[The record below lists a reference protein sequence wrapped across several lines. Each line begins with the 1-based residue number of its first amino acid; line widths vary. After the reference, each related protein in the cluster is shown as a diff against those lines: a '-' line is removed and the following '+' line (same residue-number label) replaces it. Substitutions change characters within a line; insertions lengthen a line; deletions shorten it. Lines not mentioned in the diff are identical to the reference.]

1 LSLKTLY
8 RKRTVIWPFYFYT
21 IIRTLSE
28 KLTIAIDSGLKAIYD
43 SVIVVFP
50 LKMLI
55 ERLIYV

>member
-1 LSLKTLY
+1 MLAKFKVFFIAMMFAILVINTKLLY
-8 RKRTVIWPFYFYT
+8 
-21 IIRTLSE
+21 E

-55 ERLIYV
+55 ERIIYV

>member
-1 LSLKTLY
+1 MLAKFKVFFIAMMFAILVINTKLLY
-8 RKRTVIWPFYFYT
+8 
-21 IIRTLSE
+21 E

>member
-1 LSLKTLY
+1 MLNLRGIFIAMMFAILVINTKLLY
-8 RKRTVIWPFYFYT
+8 
-21 IIRTLSE
+21 E

-55 ERLIYV
+55 ERFIYV

>member
-1 LSLKTLY
+1 MDMKFAILVINTKLLY
-8 RKRTVIWPFYFYT
+8 
-21 IIRTLSE
+21 E

-55 ERLIYV
+55 ERFIYV

>member
-1 LSLKTLY
+1 MMFAILVINTKLLY
-8 RKRTVIWPFYFYT
+8 
-21 IIRTLSE
+21 E

-55 ERLIYV
+55 ERIIYV